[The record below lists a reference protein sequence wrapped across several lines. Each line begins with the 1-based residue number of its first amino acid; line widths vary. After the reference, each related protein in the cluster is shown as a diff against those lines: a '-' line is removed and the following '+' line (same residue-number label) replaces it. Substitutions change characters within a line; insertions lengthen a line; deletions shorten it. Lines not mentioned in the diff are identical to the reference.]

1 MDGRRFKNFFQEWRF
16 FQSLSS
22 LACKL
27 KDKPFVQRPDCL
39 LLTFP
44 WRLLISLWL
53 GKQIRQL
60 ITWPIQFDIIFC
72 KWLALRSKSTIWNLE
87 HALLQGLSFYAR
99 AGLNLRNKINYMRAI
114 SAQIFLL
121 SGKFRELEAQFPTDP
136 MQEIM
141 TFNDSMNSQTMSEL
155 GSTHTNAWW
164 ASMVQIQYL
173 QLMEKKKKGGG
184 GVGAVH

>member
-1 MDGRRFKNFFQEWRF
+1 MDGRSFKNFFQEWRF

-22 LACKL
+22 LACKQRQAL
-27 KDKPFVQRPDCL
+27 VQRPDCL

-44 WRLLISLWL
+44 WRLLISPWL

-99 AGLNLRNKINYMRAI
+99 SGLNLRNKINYMRAI

-121 SGKFRELEAQFPTDP
+121 SGKFRELEAPFPTDP
-136 MQEIM
+136 MQEII

-173 QLMEKKKKGGG
+173 QLMEKKGGG
-184 GVGAVH
+184 GGAVH